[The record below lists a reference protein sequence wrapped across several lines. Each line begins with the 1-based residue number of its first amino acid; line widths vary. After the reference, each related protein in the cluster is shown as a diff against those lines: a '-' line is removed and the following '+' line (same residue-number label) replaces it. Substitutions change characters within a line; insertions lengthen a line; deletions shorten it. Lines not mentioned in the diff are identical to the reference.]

1 MPAASAN
8 SIVRGVS
15 VMRGCSHNTNITAR
29 VKVRTLRAD
38 YVGALAHNANMARR
52 GIPKGPIS
60 WYLPEWMEACGLK
73 GRGAQAK
80 MIKLTGWSKA
90 TMSQLYNGTQDYSP
104 AVIRTAATALN
115 VREYELLMHPDEAM
129 MIRRALNAIREVQL
143 APVANEPHV
152 ADDSLRKVRT

>member
-15 VMRGCSHNTNITAR
+15 VMRSCSHIPNFDAS

-38 YVGALAHNANMARR
+38 YRGVLAHNANMARR

-80 MIKLTGWSKA
+80 MSKLTGWSKA

-104 AVIRTAATALN
+104 AVIRTAATALS

-129 MIRRALNAIREVQL
+129 MIRRALKAIREVQL
-143 APVANEPHV
+143 APVANEPP
-152 ADDSLRKVRT
+152 ATEDDLKKVRT